1 MGSWHARFQAK
12 KGRSVA
18 GAAKANEPASS
29 NSTMRILGFIG
40 MIGDSSLCGL
50 VRLLRVERHHAHDAF
65 ALFDVDY
72 LIRFDVLQS
81 FYQAAGPAYLQQ
93 LHLLR
98 LANPEMH
105 AQIILRKIA
114 AAAAH
119 FIDLR
124 MKSFFV
130 RQMRDALHTRTDA
143 AAIRFCAD
151 GLDFDPIVS
160 GA

>member
-1 MGSWHARFQAK
+1 LGSWDARFQDK
-12 KGRSVA
+12 KVISVA

-29 NSTMRILGFIG
+29 NSTMRILGFIC
-40 MIGDSSLCGL
+40 MIGHSSLCGL

-81 FYQAAGPAYLQQ
+81 FYQTAGPAYLQQ

-105 AQIILRKIA
+105 AQIIL
-114 AAAAH
+114 
-119 FIDLR
+119 
-124 MKSFFV
+124 
-130 RQMRDALHTRTDA
+130 
-143 AAIRFCAD
+143 
-151 GLDFDPIVS
+151 
-160 GA
+160 